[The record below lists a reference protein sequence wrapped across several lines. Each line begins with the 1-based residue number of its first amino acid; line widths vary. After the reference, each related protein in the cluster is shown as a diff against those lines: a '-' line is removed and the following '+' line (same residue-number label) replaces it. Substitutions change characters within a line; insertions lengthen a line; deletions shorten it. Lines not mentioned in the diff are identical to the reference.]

1 MEARPV
7 EKLALSLLLAS
18 TLGAFFVGGTRAD
31 LPARQRTD
39 LIFEPVVV
47 PTPYWTDNP
56 EDPRITI
63 AVATP
68 TPKPPRP
75 TASPTPRPTIR
86 PTPHPQSTAHLPIR
100 EFPADVMEARE
111 YALSRIGATQFA
123 CLDILFDRESRWRD
137 NAMNKR
143 SGAYGI
149 PQALPGDK
157 MAHAG
162 ADWKTNPVTQV
173 RWGLG
178 YISGRYGSA
187 CAALQHSYSV
197 GWY

>member
-1 MEARPV
+1 
-7 EKLALSLLLAS
+7 
-18 TLGAFFVGGTRAD
+18 
-31 LPARQRTD
+31 
-39 LIFEPVVV
+39 
-47 PTPYWTDNP
+47 
-56 EDPRITI
+56 
-63 AVATP
+63 
-68 TPKPPRP
+68 
-75 TASPTPRPTIR
+75 
-86 PTPHPQSTAHLPIR
+86 
-100 EFPADVMEARE
+100 MEARE